1 MEVPAC
7 ADLAHLGGRVV
18 RAGWYG
24 KAPHRR
30 QRWRCHPGDGER
42 PHRFCGVLPRQATS
56 GHYCVECSTGLEPW
70 EGQAGA
76 REYWFSAREAGQA
89 LAVVAGGESY
99 RQAARAARI
108 AAGRTRRPL
117 TGRRGRRRDPNLDG
131 QLVANWVD
139 VLAPIVCAGEL
150 PAAWPERLALDS
162 IEFRIDRGPRAG
174 QSFHV
179 FGAVGHDEPGRP
191 LVWRL
196 AAFPRRTQADWERFL
211 SSLDG
216 TPRLVV
222 TDFDGAVRNA
232 VQSVFPRLGDEAPE
246 LRLCELHVRRSLEN
260 ALAPVADRP
269 DHPLMAA
276 YRHALYHHDN
286 WARFEEQARDS
297 HQHTSPPLPAL
308 MRWLAYYG
316 EAIATQLQTRSSLG
330 PNSIG
335 AVEAALRQV
344 QRAFLG
350 RSQSFGNRN
359 RLNLLLELMTLH
371 ARGDAD
377 PRRWADR
384 LRERLH
390 PRGGIPTQQR
400 PHDDPRDRPS
410 LLT

>member
-1 MEVPAC
+1 M
-7 ADLAHLGGRVV
+7 
-18 RAGWYG
+18 
-24 KAPHRR
+24 
-30 QRWRCHPGDGER
+30 
-42 PHRFCGVLPRQATS
+42 
-56 GHYCVECSTGLEPW
+56 
-70 EGQAGA
+70 
-76 REYWFSAREAGQA
+76 
-89 LAVVAGGESY
+89 
-99 RQAARAARI
+99 
-108 AAGRTRRPL
+108 
-117 TGRRGRRRDPNLDG
+117 
-131 QLVANWVD
+131 
-139 VLAPIVCAGEL
+139 
-150 PAAWPERLALDS
+150 
-162 IEFRIDRGPRAG
+162 
-174 QSFHV
+174 
-179 FGAVGHDEPGRP
+179 
-191 LVWRL
+191 RL

-232 VQSVFPRLGDEAPE
+232 VESVFPRLGDGAPE

-286 WARFEEQARDS
+286 WARFEEQATDS
-297 HQHTSPPLPAL
+297 HQHASPPLPAL

-350 RSQSFGNRN
+350 RSQSFGNRT